1 MGLMRKRNEARF
13 LAALGMTPLPMVPA
27 KHTGGRVYFQLSTLD
42 FRLIGGRKVFGNFTM
57 SKIEVGILGATGMV
71 GQRFV
76 SLLEHHPWF
85 EVRWLA
91 ASDRSA
97 GKTYGEACNWR
108 VRDPMPKAARELT
121 VYECKPNH
129 APQLLFSS
137 LDSKVAGEVEREFAQ
152 AGHVVV
158 SNSSNHRMEPD
169 VPLLIPEVNPDHLAL
184 VGIQRKRRGWK
195 GMIVTNPNCTTV
207 GLAMSLA
214 PLEKAFGVE
223 KVMMTSMQAV
233 SGAGYP
239 GIPTLDILGNVVP
252 FISGEEE
259 KVERE
264 TQKLLGKF
272 LDEAVKPGDF
282 VVSAHCNRV
291 PVEDGHTESI
301 SVSLRTKASIEDL
314 VEAWRKFRS
323 LPQERNLPFAPKHPI
338 IVREE
343 RDRPQPKFDLAAE
356 HGMATVVG
364 RVRTCPVLQFKYI
377 ALSHNTIRGAAGA
390 ALLNAELMKSEGYL
404 D

>member
-1 MGLMRKRNEARF
+1 
-13 LAALGMTPLPMVPA
+13 
-27 KHTGGRVYFQLSTLD
+27 
-42 FRLIGGRKVFGNFTM
+42 
-57 SKIEVGILGATGMV
+57 MV

-85 EVRWLA
+85 EIKWLA
-91 ASDRSA
+91 ASERSA
-97 GKTYGEACNWR
+97 GKTYREACNWR
-108 VRDPMPKAARELT
+108 LRDPLPKSAWDLPVR
-121 VYECKPNH
+121 ECKPGG

-137 LDSKVAGEVEREFAQ
+137 LDSKVAGEVEKEFAQ

-158 SNSSNHRMEPD
+158 SNSSNFRMEQD
-169 VPLLIPEVNPDHLAL
+169 VPLLIPDVNPDHLAL
-184 VGIQRKRRGWK
+184 VREQRKQRHWK

-207 GLAMSLA
+207 GLVVSLA
-214 PLEKAFGVE
+214 PLEKAFGLD
-223 KVMMTSMQAV
+223 KVLMTSMQAV

-252 FISGEEE
+252 FIGGEEE

-264 TQKLLGKF
+264 TRKLLGKWV
-272 LDEAVKPGDF
+272 DGHVKMGDF
-282 VVSAHCNRV
+282 IVSAHCNRV
-291 PVEDGHTESI
+291 MVEDGHMETI
-301 SVSLRTKASIEDL
+301 SVALKTKATLAGI
-314 VEAWRKFRS
+314 VEAWRAYRS
-323 LPQERNLPFAPKHPI
+323 LPQERSLPSAPKHPI

-343 RDRPQPKFDLAAE
+343 RDRPQPKFDLNTE

-364 RVRTCPVLQFKYI
+364 RLRECPVLQFKYV

-390 ALLNAELMKSEGYL
+390 ALLNAELIKSEGYL

>member
-1 MGLMRKRNEARF
+1 MKK
-13 LAALGMTPLPMVPA
+13 T
-27 KHTGGRVYFQLSTLD
+27 
-42 FRLIGGRKVFGNFTM
+42 
-57 SKIEVGILGATGMV
+57 EVGILGATGMV

-85 EVRWLA
+85 EVKWLA
-91 ASDRSA
+91 ASERSA
-97 GKTYGEACNWR
+97 GKTYREACNWR
-108 VRDPMPKAARELT
+108 VRDPLPNSAADLP
-121 VYECKPNH
+121 VYECKPSGG
-129 APQLLFSS
+129 PQLMFSS
-137 LDSKVAGEVEREFAQ
+137 LDSKVAGEVEKEFAQ

-158 SNSSNHRMEPD
+158 SNSSNYRMEPD
-169 VPLLIPEVNPDHLAL
+169 VPLLIPDVNPDHLAL
-184 VGIQRKRRGWK
+184 AREQRKQRGWK
-195 GMIVTNPNCTTV
+195 GMIVTNPNCTAV
-207 GLAMSLA
+207 GLVMSLA
-214 PLEKAFGVE
+214 PLERAFGLD

-252 FISGEEE
+252 FIGGEEE

-264 TQKLLGKF
+264 TRKLLGK
-272 LDEAVKPGDF
+272 LVEGRVKMGDF

-291 PVEDGHTESI
+291 PVEDGHTETV
-301 SVSLRTKASIEDL
+301 SVAFKSNATAAEI
-314 VEAWRKFRS
+314 VEAWRSYRS

-343 RDRPQPKFDLAAE
+343 RDRPQPKFDLTVE

-364 RVRTCPVLQFKYI
+364 RLRECPVLQFKYVV
-377 ALSHNTIRGAAGA
+377 LSHNTIRGAAGA

>member
-1 MGLMRKRNEARF
+1 MN
-13 LAALGMTPLPMVPA
+13 
-27 KHTGGRVYFQLSTLD
+27 
-42 FRLIGGRKVFGNFTM
+42 
-57 SKIEVGILGATGMV
+57 KIEVGILGATGMV

-108 VRDPMPKAARELT
+108 VRDPMPGAARELT
-121 VYECKPNH
+121 VHECKPDR

-152 AGHVVV
+152 AGHIVV

-169 VPLLIPEVNPDHLAL
+169 VPLLIPEVNPEHLAL
-184 VGIQRKRRGWK
+184 VRVQRKRRGWK
-195 GMIVTNPNCTTV
+195 GMIVTNPNCTTI

-223 KVMMTSMQAV
+223 KALMTSMQAV

-264 TQKLLGKF
+264 TQKLLGK
-272 LDEAVKPGDF
+272 LLEESVKPGEF

-301 SVSLRTKASIEDL
+301 SVSLRTKASLEDL

-323 LPQERNLPFAPKHPI
+323 IPQERNLPFAPKHPI

-343 RDRPQPKFDLAAE
+343 RDRPQPKFDLAVE

-364 RVRTCPVLQFKYI
+364 RVRPCPVLQFKYT

>member
-1 MGLMRKRNEARF
+1 MKKL
-13 LAALGMTPLPMVPA
+13 
-27 KHTGGRVYFQLSTLD
+27 
-42 FRLIGGRKVFGNFTM
+42 
-57 SKIEVGILGATGMV
+57 EVGILGATGMV

-85 EVRWLA
+85 ETKWLA
-91 ASDRSA
+91 ASERSA
-97 GKTYGEACNWR
+97 GKTYREACNWR
-108 VRDPMPKAARELT
+108 LRDPLPKSAWDLP
-121 VYECKPNH
+121 VHECKPGG

-137 LDSKVAGEVEREFAQ
+137 LDSKVAGEVEKEFAQ

-158 SNSSNHRMEPD
+158 SNSSNFRMEQD
-169 VPLLIPEVNPDHLAL
+169 VPLLIPDVNPDHLAL
-184 VGIQRKRRGWK
+184 VREQRKQRRWK

-207 GLAMSLA
+207 GLVMSLA
-214 PLEKAFGVE
+214 PLEKTFGLD
-223 KVMMTSMQAV
+223 KVVMTSMQAV

-239 GIPTLDILGNVVP
+239 GIPTLDILANVVP
-252 FISGEEE
+252 FIGGEEE

-264 TQKLLGKF
+264 TRKLLGKWV
-272 LDEAVKPGDF
+272 DGHVKMGEF
-282 VVSAHCNRV
+282 IVSAHCNRV
-291 PVEDGHTESI
+291 MVEDGHTETI
-301 SVSLRTKASIEDL
+301 SVSLKTKATIAD
-314 VEAWRKFRS
+314 VMEAWRVYRS
-323 LPQERNLPFAPKHPI
+323 LPQERSLPSAPKRPI

-343 RDRPQPKFDLAAE
+343 RDRPQPKFDLNTE

-364 RVRTCPVLQFKYI
+364 RLRECPVLQYKYV

>member
-1 MGLMRKRNEARF
+1 
-13 LAALGMTPLPMVPA
+13 
-27 KHTGGRVYFQLSTLD
+27 
-42 FRLIGGRKVFGNFTM
+42 
-57 SKIEVGILGATGMV
+57 MV

-85 EVRWLA
+85 ETKWLA
-91 ASDRSA
+91 ASERSA
-97 GKTYGEACNWR
+97 GKTYREACNWR
-108 VRDPMPKAARELT
+108 VRDAMPQSAWGLP
-121 VYECKPNH
+121 VHECKPGG

-137 LDSKVAGEVEREFAQ
+137 LDSKVAGEVEKEFAQ

-158 SNSSNHRMEPD
+158 SNSSNFRMEQD
-169 VPLLIPEVNPDHLAL
+169 VPLLIPDVNPDHLAL
-184 VGIQRKRRGWK
+184 VREQRKLRQWK

-207 GLAMSLA
+207 GLVMSLA
-214 PLEKAFGVE
+214 PLQKTFGLD
-223 KVMMTSMQAV
+223 KVLMTSMQAV

-252 FISGEEE
+252 FIGGEEE

-264 TQKLLGKF
+264 TRKLLGKRV
-272 LDEAVKPGDF
+272 DGHVQMGDF
-282 VVSAHCNRV
+282 LVSAHCNRV
-291 PVEDGHTESI
+291 MVEDGHTETVSVALRAQATI
-301 SVSLRTKASIEDL
+301 SDIVQ
-314 VEAWRKFRS
+314 AWQDYRS
-323 LPQERNLPFAPKHPI
+323 VPQERDLPSAPKHPI

-343 RDRPQPKFDLAAE
+343 RDRPQPKFDLQAE

-364 RVRTCPVLQFKYI
+364 RLRECAVLQFKYV

>member
-1 MGLMRKRNEARF
+1 MKKL
-13 LAALGMTPLPMVPA
+13 
-27 KHTGGRVYFQLSTLD
+27 
-42 FRLIGGRKVFGNFTM
+42 
-57 SKIEVGILGATGMV
+57 EVGILGATGMV

-85 EVRWLA
+85 EIKWLA
-91 ASDRSA
+91 ASERSA
-97 GKTYGEACNWR
+97 GKTYAEACNWR
-108 VRDPMPKAARELT
+108 VREPMPKGARELA
-121 VYECKPNH
+121 VHECKPGG

-137 LDSKVAGEVEREFAQ
+137 LDSKVAGEVEKEFAQ

-158 SNSSNHRMEPD
+158 SNSSNYRMEPD

-184 VGIQRKRRGWK
+184 LRQQRKQRGWK
-195 GMIVTNPNCTTV
+195 GGIVTNPNCTAV
-207 GLAMSLA
+207 GLVMSLA
-214 PLEKAFGVE
+214 PLDRAFGLE
-223 KVMMTSMQAV
+223 KVLMTSMQAV

-239 GIPTLDILGNVVP
+239 GVPTLDILANVIP
-252 FISGEEE
+252 FIGGEEE

-264 TQKLLGKF
+264 TRKLLGQ
-272 LDEAVKPGDF
+272 LVDGQVKMGDF
-282 VVSAHCNRV
+282 AVSAHCNRV
-291 PVEDGHTESI
+291 LVEDGHTETI
-301 SVSLRTKASIEDL
+301 SMALKTKATIRDL
-314 VEAWRKFRS
+314 VEAWRAYRS
-323 LPQERNLPFAPKHPI
+323 LPQERELPSAPKHPI

-343 RDRPQPKFDLAAE
+343 RDRPQPKFDLNVE

-364 RVRTCPVLQFKYI
+364 RVRECPVLQYKYV